1 MDLLLALLLIAAA
14 LAVVPLLAVAV
25 RRRVLQRGGG
35 SVDLSLRARVLEAGS
50 RDHGRG
56 WRLGLGRFEGDCL
69 RFYPLFSLA
78 PRPCRALCRGDLVVQ
93 AQREPAG
100 GERLA
105 LLRGAVV
112 LVCSSPDGPVELA
125 LDRSAATGLLAWL
138 ESCPPGATL
147 PQAAPPHAGRQGRPE
162 RPRQHLSARRP
173 APTARP
179 RPGWRR
185 ATG

>member
-1 MDLLLALLLIAAA
+1 MDLLDPLLALLLLAGAVLA
-14 LAVVPLLAVAV
+14 LGPLLAIAV

-35 SVDLSLRARVLEAGS
+35 SVDLSLRARVL
-50 RDHGRG
+50 DHGRG
-56 WRLGLGRFEGDCL
+56 WTLGLGRFEGDCL

-78 PRPCRALCRGDLVVQ
+78 PRPRRSLCRSDLVVQ
-93 AQREPAG
+93 VQREPAG
-100 GERLA
+100 GECLA

-112 LVCSSPDGPVELA
+112 LVCSSPEGPVELA
-125 LDRSAATGLLAWL
+125 LSRSAATGLLAWL

-147 PQAAPPHAGRQGRPE
+147 PGATLPQAAGQQRR
-162 RPRQHLSARRP
+162 RKLSARRP

-179 RPGWRR
+179 RRGWRR